1 MRRAAGATA
10 CDHREP
16 AADSRATA
24 ATAPDPREP
33 ATHTRRRRCRSSQRG
48 AVTPAIIA
56 ATLAMSVISIGGI
69 TIGRLAVVRS
79 DAQRAADA
87 AALAGLQVLRE
98 RGMPFDAGARAAA
111 ESIAR
116 GNSPNPIRIEWTVTE
131 TETAVDITAIASI
144 DVDTPA
150 LIWNTG
156 TTETRARSVARLPQ
170 TKFDTAER
178 RLPKLTLV
186 LDYSGSMD
194 LPFSGGGQRAID
206 VLESSVGA
214 LLNAGLE
221 VDYGAVFYS
230 SNVFR
235 TVPIGSA
242 APNQIMSVMNAY
254 GAGGNTNTAAGLAT
268 ARNVALAAPDTGRY
282 VLLVSDGEPCCAGN
296 DFANARNAAAELWNA
311 GLTIFT
317 LEIRRSGSGAALD
330 QFMTD
335 VAGTPASR
343 RDRNYHYVATT
354 AADLVNE
361 FRRIV
366 STIVCKAGPLAPA
379 PADPAA
385 LRVYLRQF
393 GVDRTL
399 PVTDDLGRD
408 HDLERY
414 RYEPGDQSVRLT
426 SRACDAVID
435 GSASIVVRHERP
447 GLTQ

>member
-1 MRRAAGATA
+1 MSTRHRRN
-10 CDHREP
+10 R
-16 AADSRATA
+16 
-24 ATAPDPREP
+24 
-33 ATHTRRRRCRSSQRG
+33 QRG

-56 ATLAMSVISIGGI
+56 ATLAMSVVSIGGI
-69 TIGRLAVVRS
+69 TLGRLAVVRS

-98 RGMPFDAGARAAA
+98 RGMPFDASARAAA
-111 ESIAR
+111 EAIAR
-116 GNSPNPIRIEWTVTE
+116 GNSPNPIRIAWTVTE
-131 TETAVDITAIASI
+131 SATAVDITAIASI
-144 DVDTPA
+144 DVDTPT
-150 LIWNTG
+150 LVWNTG

-186 LDYSGSMD
+186 LDYSGSMS
-194 LPFSGGGQRAID
+194 LPFSGGTQRAID

-230 SNVFR
+230 TSVFR
-235 TVPIGSA
+235 TIPITAS
-242 APNQIMSVMNAY
+242 APNQIMTVMNSY
-254 GAGGNTNTAAGLAT
+254 DAGGTTNTAAGLNS
-268 ARNVALAAPDTGRY
+268 ARGIALAAPDTGRY

-296 DFANARNAAAELWNA
+296 DFANARSAATSLWNA

-354 AADLVNE
+354 AGALVTE

-379 PADPAA
+379 PADPAS
-385 LRVYLRQF
+385 LRVYLRQG
-393 GVDRTL
+393 GVERSL

-408 HDLERY
+408 RDLERY
-414 RYEPGDQSVRLT
+414 RYESADQSVRLT

-435 GSASIVVRHERP
+435 GAASIVVRHERP
-447 GLTQ
+447 GVIQ